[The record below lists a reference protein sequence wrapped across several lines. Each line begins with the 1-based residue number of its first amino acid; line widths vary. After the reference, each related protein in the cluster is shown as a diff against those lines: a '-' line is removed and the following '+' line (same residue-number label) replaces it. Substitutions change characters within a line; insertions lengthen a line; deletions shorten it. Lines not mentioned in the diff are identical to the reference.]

1 MSLAGLRC
9 VAGWWDRSSGGL
21 LGEAKKAEERKAA
34 QWKAVKPVEKQV
46 RIHPTCGCHTGCKAF
61 GGSAWRVRGEWWLT
75 ARCVLQAPKTAAA
88 PAPAPAPEGE

>member
-1 MSLAGLRC
+1 MRVEFESRLALWKRLALSLAGLRC

-46 RIHPTCGCHTGCKAF
+46 RAPSNLRMPHGCKPLAGRL
-61 GGSAWRVRGEWWLT
+61 GG
-75 ARCVLQAPKTAAA
+75 
-88 PAPAPAPEGE
+88 

>member
-1 MSLAGLRC
+1 MRFEFESRFALWKRLALSSAGLRC

-46 RIHPTCGCHTGCKAF
+46 RTHPICGCHTGCKPS
-61 GGSAWRVRGEWWLT
+61 GGRRG
-75 ARCVLQAPKTAAA
+75 
-88 PAPAPAPEGE
+88 G